1 MLEGLEISEVS
12 FEKVNKNKDGR
23 FDTDFWTK
31 EPKINP
37 NLTYKRIGDCLLK
50 SQYGISISMNEEGIG
65 YPIYRMNEI
74 HNMMCDFEVSK
85 SANITNQELE
95 IFELQDKD
103 VLFNRTN
110 SFEWVGRTGI
120 YYKKDVQSFVFA
132 SYLVRF
138 VPDSKVLLPEY
149 LTTYLNTK
157 YGIKDIKRRARQ
169 SINQTNINP
178 EEVKETLIPL
188 LNLEFQKFIANH
200 FDTAK
205 KYLIKSQQ
213 TYQQAEAL
221 LLEELG
227 LNEKGNGFESCSRS
241 NYNIKSF
248 SESFSKTGRIDAEY
262 YQPKYEEYIFIIQ
275 NYKNGFEVLNSI
287 CNLKDQNYNPDYKNE
302 YQYIELS
309 NIGNSGDVNGC
320 TKELGKDLPTRA
332 RRKVETNDIIV
343 SSIEGSLQSCAL
355 IPEKYNNSLCST
367 GFYVINS
374 DEINSETLL
383 VLFKS
388 EPLQNILKQNC
399 SGTILTAIN
408 KPEFQ
413 NIPIPKIEKTTQEK
427 IASLVQ
433 ESFTLKKQSEE
444 LLELAK
450 KAVEIAI
457 EEGEEKGM
465 EVIEKM

>member
-1 MLEGLEISEVS
+1 MLEGLNICEEKISKIQKNEITRLEP
-12 FEKVNKNKDGR
+12 
-23 FDTDFWTK
+23 DFYTSKTIKFNSIIGK
-31 EPKINP
+31 EI
-37 NLTYKRIGDCLLK
+37 IDFV
-50 SQYGISISMNEEGIG
+50 QYGTSKELNEEKKG
-65 YPIYRMNEI
+65 YPILRLNE
-74 HNMMCDFEVSK
+74 FESYFISNPSK
-85 SANITNQELE
+85 YCNLINDDVYEELK
-95 IFELQDKD
+95 LHKND
-103 VLFNRTN
+103 VLICRTN
-110 SFEWVGRTGI
+110 GNPKYVGKAALVPKN
-120 YYKKDVQSFVFA
+120 YEFAYA
-132 SYLVRF
+132 SYLFKIRPKKELINSSTLVTF
-138 VPDSKVLLPEY
+138 
-149 LTTYLNTK
+149 LNSN
-157 YGIKDIKRRARQ
+157 YGRLEIEKHSMVGNQANFSPAKFRE
-169 SINQTNINP
+169 IN
-178 EEVKETLIPL
+178 IPIFEKKFNEQIE
-188 LNLEFQKFIANH
+188 NLVFKSFNFLEKF
-200 FDTAK
+200 
-205 KYLIKSQQ
+205 QQ
-213 TYQQAEAL
+213 TYQQAETL

-465 EVIEKM
+465 EILEIK

>member
-1 MLEGLEISEVS
+1 M
-12 FEKVNKNKDGR
+12 
-23 FDTDFWTK
+23 
-31 EPKINP
+31 
-37 NLTYKRIGDCLLK
+37 
-50 SQYGISISMNEEGIG
+50 
-65 YPIYRMNEI
+65 
-74 HNMMCDFEVSK
+74 
-85 SANITNQELE
+85 
-95 IFELQDKD
+95 
-103 VLFNRTN
+103 
-110 SFEWVGRTGI
+110 
-120 YYKKDVQSFVFA
+120 
-132 SYLVRF
+132 
-138 VPDSKVLLPEY
+138 
-149 LTTYLNTK
+149 
-157 YGIKDIKRRARQ
+157 
-169 SINQTNINP
+169 
-178 EEVKETLIPL
+178 
-188 LNLEFQKFIANH
+188 
-200 FDTAK
+200 
-205 KYLIKSQQ
+205 
-213 TYQQAEAL
+213 
-221 LLEELG
+221 
-227 LNEKGNGFESCSRS
+227 
-241 NYNIKSF
+241 
-248 SESFSKTGRIDAEY
+248 
-262 YQPKYEEYIFIIQ
+262 
-275 NYKNGFEVLNSI
+275 
-287 CNLKDQNYNPDYKNE
+287 
-302 YQYIELS
+302 
-309 NIGNSGDVNGC
+309 
-320 TKELGKDLPTRA
+320 PTRA